1 MSNVK
6 WFWLFQTRSNWIFWI
21 IFLQFVFL
29 GMAYIDYDMAIES
42 VAYIVLL
49 NIGLTCIFL
58 FYFLREVKLY
68 QHFIIIRKSKKLNI
82 KNY

>member
-6 WFWLFQTRSNWIFWI
+6 WFWLFLKTRSNWIFWI

-49 NIGLTCIFL
+49 NICL
-58 FYFLREVKLY
+58 LY
-68 QHFIIIRKSKKLNI
+68 TSPSPRDKRQSRMPSSA
-82 KNY
+82 